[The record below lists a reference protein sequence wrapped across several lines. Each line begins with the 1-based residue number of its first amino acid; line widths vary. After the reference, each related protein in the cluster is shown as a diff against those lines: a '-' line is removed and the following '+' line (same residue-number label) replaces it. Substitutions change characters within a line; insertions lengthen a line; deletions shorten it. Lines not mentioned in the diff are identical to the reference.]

1 MMFIS
6 FKTSLFYDVKTI
18 RINTSYIFFVI
29 RMKPKKEKKG
39 YFSMIS
45 LQGLTLLAS
54 LSILKPKTQKKLTQ
68 PRKKQTRNIYRSWI
82 RFLASGRSGTQVMQ
96 QKASSVLGV
105 RGATGRRNL
114 AVKAPEK
121 LAEFGGK
128 RSILCFLRVFR

>member
-1 MMFIS
+1 
-6 FKTSLFYDVKTI
+6 
-18 RINTSYIFFVI
+18 
-29 RMKPKKEKKG
+29 
-39 YFSMIS
+39 MIS

-105 RGATGRRNL
+105 CGATGRRNL

>member
-1 MMFIS
+1 
-6 FKTSLFYDVKTI
+6 
-18 RINTSYIFFVI
+18 
-29 RMKPKKEKKG
+29 
-39 YFSMIS
+39 
-45 LQGLTLLAS
+45 
-54 LSILKPKTQKKLTQ
+54 
-68 PRKKQTRNIYRSWI
+68 
-82 RFLASGRSGTQVMQ
+82 MQ